1 MDFKC
6 KKVENCFSEARTY
19 EYELPVTG
27 RELTLL
33 LEGFVVKENHR
44 FRRPVF
50 SAQKG
55 QVEIKGILSSNIVK
69 INYTAGGWEEEK
81 QQMEK
86 WLKEQQGEILGET
99 KSVCP
104 KCLKGIPAW
113 KIAREKGVY
122 LVKNCPKHGRF
133 EALIWEGSLE
143 SYKAW
148 GEHAQ
153 PADVIGDAK
162 PEEKGCPLDCG
173 LCEKHERKGCCV
185 LLEVTQRCNL
195 NCPICFASAGEMAGE
210 DISLEALGEQM
221 DFLMEHGGP
230 FNLQLS
236 GGEPTMRDDLPEIIR
251 MGKEKGFTFFQL
263 NTNGIR
269 LAKEAGYAK
278 KLKQAGLS
286 CVFLQFD
293 SLRDSVYETL
303 RGRRLLKEKLQA
315 IDACKEAGLGVV
327 LVPVLAPGVNEE
339 DLGALVEFAKS
350 RMPVIRGIHIQPL
363 SYFGR
368 CPREEKGYRITI
380 PRILKLMEEQT
391 NGEIKAEDFTG
402 GNATNP
408 YCTFQSNYLKQE
420 DKTLKPI
427 AHGKAR
433 EGETSAQA
441 RDAVARQWSGNCCCG
456 TETEETES
464 CCCCC
469 EEQTEQFQL
478 DTSSFDDFLRNIHE
492 NTLAISGMV
501 FQDGYTLDLERLR
514 RCYILESDNRYGM
527 VPFCAY
533 NLTSE
538 DGRSLYR

>member
-1 MDFKC
+1 MIFKC
-6 KKVENCFSEARTY
+6 KKVENCFAQARTY

-27 RELTLL
+27 KQLIFM
-33 LEGFVVKENHR
+33 LEGFTVKENHKL
-44 FRRPVF
+44 RRPVF
-50 SAQKG
+50 SAIKN

-69 INYTAGGWEEEK
+69 INYTAAGWEGEK
-81 QQMEK
+81 IQMEK
-86 WLKEQQGEILGET
+86 WLEEQPGEILGET
-99 KSVCP
+99 RSICP
-104 KCLKGIPAW
+104 KCLKVIPAW
-113 KIAREKGVY
+113 KKAGEKGVY
-122 LVKNCPKHGRF
+122 LVKNCPAHGRF

-143 SYKAW
+143 SYKSW
-148 GEHAQ
+148 GEHVQA
-153 PADVIGDAK
+153 ADVILNVKA
-162 PEEKGCPLDCG
+162 EEKGCPLDCG

-195 NCPICFASAGEMAGE
+195 KCPICFASAGDNVGE
-210 DISLEALGEQM
+210 EISLEALKEQM

-236 GGEPTMRDDLPEIIR
+236 GGEPTMREDLPEIIR
-251 MGKEKGFTFFQL
+251 MGKEKGFSFFQL

-269 LAKEAGYAK
+269 LSEEGYAE

-293 SLRDSVYETL
+293 SLRDSVYEAL
-303 RGRRLLKEKLQA
+303 RGKKLLKEKLRA
-315 IDACKEAGLGVV
+315 IDACKKAGLGVV
-327 LVPVLAPGVNEE
+327 LVPVLVPGVNEE
-339 DLGALVEFAKS
+339 ELGDLVAFAKS

-368 CPREEKGYRITI
+368 CPKEEKGYRITI
-380 PRILKLMEEQT
+380 PRILRLLEEQT
-391 NGEIKAEDFTG
+391 SGEIKAEDFTG

-420 DKTLKPI
+420 DGTLKPM

-433 EGETSAQA
+433 ETETSAQA
-441 RDAVARQWSGNCCCG
+441 RDAVARQWSGSCCNAETPERKGCCCG
-456 TETEETES
+456 EGNR
-464 CCCCC
+464 
-469 EEQTEQFQL
+469 QL
-478 DTSSFDDFLRNIHE
+478 QLNTTSFDEFLRGLHE

-514 RCYILESDNRYGM
+514 RCYILEADNRYGM

>member
-1 MDFKC
+1 MEFKC
-6 KKVENCFSEARTY
+6 KKVENCFAEARTY

-27 RELTLL
+27 KELAFL
-33 LEGFVVKENHR
+33 LEGFIVKENHK

-50 SAQKG
+50 SARKG
-55 QVEIKGILSSNIVK
+55 QVEIKGLLSSNIVK
-69 INYTAGGWEEEK
+69 INYTAEGWEEEK

-86 WLKEQQGEILGET
+86 WLQELKGEVLGET
-99 KSVCP
+99 QSVCP
-104 KCLKGIPAW
+104 KCLKMIPAW
-113 KIAREKGVY
+113 KIMREKGVY
-122 LVKNCPKHGRF
+122 LVKNCPEHGRF

-143 SYKAW
+143 SYRAW
-148 GEHAQ
+148 GEHVQ
-153 PADVIGDAK
+153 PADLIGDAK

-173 LCEKHERKGCCV
+173 LCENHERKGCCV

-195 NCPICFASAGEMAGE
+195 NCPICFASAGETVGE

-236 GGEPTMRDDLPEIIR
+236 GGEPTMREDLPEIIR

-303 RGRRLLKEKLQA
+303 RGRKLLKEKLQA

-350 RMPVIRGIHIQPL
+350 RMPVIRGILFSLLAIWQMSQGRNRVSYHHSANFKTYGRTNQWRNQGRGFYRRKCHKSLLHLPVQL
-363 SYFGR
+363 SETGR
-368 CPREEKGYRITI
+368 RNFEIHGSWKS
-380 PRILKLMEEQT
+380 KS
-391 NGEIKAEDFTG
+391 NG
-402 GNATNP
+402 NL
-408 YCTFQSNYLKQE
+408 CS
-420 DKTLKPI
+420 
-427 AHGKAR
+427 GKR
-433 EGETSAQA
+433 
-441 RDAVARQWSGNCCCG
+441 CCG
-456 TETEETES
+456 TP
-464 CCCCC
+464 
-469 EEQTEQFQL
+469 
-478 DTSSFDDFLRNIHE
+478 
-492 NTLAISGMV
+492 V
-501 FQDGYTLDLERLR
+501 ERKML
-514 RCYILESDNRYGM
+514 L
-527 VPFCAY
+527 
-533 NLTSE
+533 
-538 DGRSLYR
+538 